1 MKPYVI
7 DMLHDSRD
15 LYSLTKTALALCEP
29 YGQVHAFSLV
39 HNRGASRVA
48 CFIELES
55 LKQQPALAR
64 ALGART
70 LNGAVCLD
78 VPVRKDFASQ
88 KAVVLAIESR
98 LSQQPAARAANA
110 QARA

>member
-29 YGQVHAFSLV
+29 YGQEHAFSLV
-39 HNRGASRVA
+39 HNRAASRVA

-55 LKQQPALAR
+55 LKQQPALAH
-64 ALGART
+64 ALDART
-70 LNGAVCLD
+70 LNGAARLD
-78 VPVRKDFASQ
+78 VPERKDFASQ
-88 KAVVLAIESR
+88 RADVLAIESQ
-98 LSQQPAARAANA
+98 LSQQPAGRTP
-110 QARA
+110 